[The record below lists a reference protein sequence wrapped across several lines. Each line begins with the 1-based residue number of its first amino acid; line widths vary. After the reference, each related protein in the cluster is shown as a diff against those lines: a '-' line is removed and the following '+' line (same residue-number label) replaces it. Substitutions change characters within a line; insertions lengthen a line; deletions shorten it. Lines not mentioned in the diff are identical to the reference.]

1 MFHET
6 NFIQHFIANWRKVIF
21 NVLIAGSAFG
31 VLCAA
36 HAQYLFD
43 PSNADEQAPGIRYFG
58 SAKDDKGILIPGV
71 TVSIS
76 VGGKTSFVFVTD
88 EQGRF
93 RGNLPLPSEGSAKN
107 DISPKC
113 FKAGYQF
120 MRATQRP
127 GVNAPKPFVQV
138 DCVLH
143 LAASR

>member
-71 TVSIS
+71 TVSGVKPVLFSSRTSRVDSAGICRYPPKARRRMTFRRS
-76 VGGKTSFVFVTD
+76 VSRLDTS
-88 EQGRF
+88 
-93 RGNLPLPSEGSAKN
+93 S
-107 DISPKC
+107 
-113 FKAGYQF
+113 
-120 MRATQRP
+120 
-127 GVNAPKPFVQV
+127 
-138 DCVLH
+138 
-143 LAASR
+143 